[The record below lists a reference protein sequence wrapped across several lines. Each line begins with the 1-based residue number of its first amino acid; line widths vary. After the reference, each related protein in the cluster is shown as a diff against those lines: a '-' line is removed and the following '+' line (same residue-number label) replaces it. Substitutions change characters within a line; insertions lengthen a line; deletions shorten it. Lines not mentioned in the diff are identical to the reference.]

1 MSDTA
6 ITNICLAVMVCA
18 YFAYQAYVGREK

>member
-1 MSDTA
+1 MSDAA

-18 YFAYQAYVGREK
+18 YFAYQAYVGRDK